1 LPGPKGTAHQIEGKA
16 TKMKFTRTAKLASLL
31 AVSAL
36 ALTTAGVATSASAA
50 GTGAKVYV
58 VGGMPSDPFWSVV
71 KRGADSAAEA
81 VKAAGGT
88 VTWLGPQNYDNLG
101 PDAGKLVDTAISN
114 GATAIVVA
122 DWVPEAENPAIKRA
136 VAAHIPVIIYNAGGV
151 AQVKKTGAVTYIGSD
166 ESVAGRAGGVY
177 FATHGAKNI
186 LCVNTVPGSANQ
198 EARCAGVIA
207 GAKAKGAK
215 GKQLPLPSS
224 NFGNPTAVSN
234 AIKAALSKDKTIDAV
249 ITIGV
254 QDADS
259 AAAAIQAAGKT
270 KKVQLGTF
278 DLSKTQLDRIAAG
291 TQAFAIDQQPWLQ
304 GYLATSVAWQLAQ
317 YGIKP
322 ATSPILTGPALVTK
336 DNVAVVKAG
345 VAAGVR

>member
-1 LPGPKGTAHQIEGKA
+1 
-16 TKMKFTRTAKLASLL
+16 MKFTRTAKLASLL

-36 ALTTAGVATSASAA
+36 ALTTAGVATSAQAA
-50 GTGAKVYV
+50 GGVKVYV

-114 GATAIVVA
+114 GADAIVVA

-136 VAAHIPVIIYNAGGV
+136 IAKKIPVVIYNAGGV
-151 AQVKKTGAVTYIGSD
+151 AQVKATGALTYIGSD
-166 ESVAGRAGGVY
+166 ESVAGAAGGAY
-177 FATHGAKNI
+177 LASNGAKNI

-198 EARCAGVIA
+198 EARCAGVAA
-207 GAKAKGAK
+207 GAKGKGGKA
-215 GKQLPLPSS
+215 KQLPLPSS

-234 AIKAALSKDKTIDAV
+234 AIKAALSKDSTITGV
-249 ITIGV
+249 VTIGV

-259 AAAAIQAAGKT
+259 AAAAIEAAGKT
-270 KKVQLGTF
+270 GKVKLGTF
-278 DLSKTQLDRIAAG
+278 DLSNTQLERIG
-291 TQAFAIDQQPWLQ
+291 NGKQLFAIDQQPWLQ
-304 GYLATSVAWQLAQ
+304 GYLATSVAWQFAQ

-322 ATSPILTGPALVTK
+322 ATSPVLTGPALVTK

-345 VAAGVR
+345 VAGGVR